1 MVGGLGFM
9 HIFII
14 LAPLIIMVT
23 LGYLSVRIGFLPTS
37 FYDGVSRLLYYFL
50 MPATIFYSLWVSD
63 ITHLVFSVNIPLI
76 LSTYVVTLLI
86 SGVFLLFIRTWNRPM
101 RVTLW
106 VGSIRTNAVYIA
118 FPIVYAAY
126 GVDGLA
132 ILSIVVMIS
141 SILTNF
147 YSVIT
152 YGLLL
157 STHSNIISAV
167 LKTTRNPIL
176 IAVTF
181 GIVFSIVGVPVAT
194 VADTTFTM
202 ISNAMSPLALLFVGS
217 TIDFRYIKGNRAAI
231 AFGVF
236 MKMVLF
242 PSTFLALSI
251 AFDSPLDIHH
261 FVILL
266 MLAAPLSLA
275 HCVLTS
281 NMGGDRHI
289 ADATLVVSLIV
300 SLGTYP
306 VWLYIIHM
314 FG

>member
-1 MVGGLGFM
+1 M

-23 LGYLSVRIGFLPTS
+23 VGYLSVRTGFLPTS

-50 MPATIFYSLWVSD
+50 MPGTVFYSLWVSD
-63 ITHLVFSVNIPLI
+63 INHLVFSVNIPLI
-76 LSTYVVTLLI
+76 LLTYVITLSV
-86 SGVFLLFIRTWNRPM
+86 SGGLLLFIHGWDRAM

-126 GVDGLA
+126 GVEGLS

-141 SILTNF
+141 SILTNV
-147 YSVIT
+147 YSVVT
-152 YGLLL
+152 YGILLNAEG
-157 STHSNIISAV
+157 NIKTAV
-167 LKTTRNPIL
+167 LQTTRNPIL
-176 IAVTF
+176 IAVTL
-181 GIVFSIVGVPVAT
+181 GIVFSLAGIPVAT
-194 VADTTFTM
+194 ITETTFTM

-217 TIDFRYIKGNRAAI
+217 TIDFSYIKGNSRAI
-231 AFGVF
+231 FFGVF

-242 PSTFLALSI
+242 PSTFLVLALT
-251 AFDSPLDIHH
+251 FDTPLNIHH
-261 FVILL
+261 FVILI

-281 NMGGDRHI
+281 NMGGDRRI
-289 ADATLVVSLIV
+289 ADATLVVSLIL
-300 SLGTYP
+300 SLLTYP
-306 VWLYIIHM
+306 VWLYIIHL